1 MANCRQEDC
10 HFCGLE
16 GFCSLVNSL
25 ELSLERRKTEEREL
39 TFFGVY
45 FLVVVVGFVL
55 FCFFLVYVLCWTLEQ
70 CLS

>member
-39 TFFGVY
+39 TLFGVC
-45 FLVVVVGFVL
+45 FLVVVVGF
-55 FCFFLVYVLCWTLEQ
+55 FLCVCVYVLCWTLEQ